1 MMKKDYEQAM
11 VEEKER
17 VKAKEEEKFEYREQL
32 HNQLEEQV
40 SPCSNYLY
48 VHYMYTCI
56 IIN

>member
-11 VEEKER
+11 AEEKER
-17 VKAKEEEKFEYREQL
+17 VKAKEEKFEYREQL
-32 HNQLEEQV
+32 HNQLEKQV

-48 VHYMYTCI
+48 VQYMYTCI

>member
-1 MMKKDYEQAM
+1 MMKKDYDQAM
-11 VEEKER
+11 AEEKER

-40 SPCSNYLY
+40 SPCSNYLCVQY
-48 VHYMYTCI
+48 TYTCI